1 MVRVKKRWLW
11 SGLLLLALCIAGYAG
26 LALAGEGGSPGSVN
40 DPLVTKSFV
49 VKYVQDSLAQL
60 AQDKGGGGGSLEWG
74 TSALEPGQQFIGKS
88 GTEFI
93 VRSGEAVVVDPSGS
107 GIVDLTAG
115 SNVSAGKTAEKNHL
129 FTIPRADGRGVTA
142 VKPTIIMY
150 RGY

>member
-1 MVRVKKRWLW
+1 MRAKKKLLW

-26 LALAGEGGSPGSVN
+26 LASAGEDGSPGSVN

-49 VKYVQDSLAQL
+49 VKYVQESLAQL
-60 AQDKGGGGGSLEWG
+60 GQVKGGGSLEWS

-115 SNVSAGKTAEKNHL
+115 KNVSAGMTAEKNHL
-129 FTIPRADGRGVTA
+129 FTIPREDGRGVTA
-142 VKPTIIMY
+142 VKQTIIMY